1 MVCHI
6 LLVWSMHCQKWSV
19 DKIDKNNTEAHSPC
33 ATFSYFQL
41 TYSYNFPIICITII
55 WTYSTMRST
64 KIKDIR
70 GQEKDGKDQKIV
82 SRLPRFDRSLFL
94 RLYLLFTLN
103 ESYPSSSILIL
114 ERSRVTQKTFAT
126 LNMLTGKDMEI
137 TLPGSRT
144 VASYEVYE

>member
-1 MVCHI
+1 
-6 LLVWSMHCQKWSV
+6 
-19 DKIDKNNTEAHSPC
+19 
-33 ATFSYFQL
+33 
-41 TYSYNFPIICITII
+41 
-55 WTYSTMRST
+55 MRST

-70 GQEKDGKDQKIV
+70 GQEKDEKDQKMV